1 VIEAVIAAPPAKP
14 QNRGLLNAYE
24 GFAMGLLDSV
34 IGALGQ
40 AQGGGGAQ
48 PDLLGAVIGML
59 GQGGG
64 SGGAAGSLGGLAGL
78 VEKFAQSG
86 LGDQVQSWISTGQNM
101 PVTGDQVSSA
111 LGADTLSR
119 MAQQLGMGQGD
130 LAAQLSELLPQV
142 VDKLTP
148 NGQLPDMGQGAG
160 GLGDLAGMLG
170 GLLKR

>member
-1 VIEAVIAAPPAKP
+1 MDLFKT
-14 QNRGLLNAYE
+14 
-24 GFAMGLLDSV
+24 V

-40 AQGGGGAQ
+40 AQGGGGGQ

-64 SGGAAGSLGGLAGL
+64 GAAGGLGGLSGL
-78 VEKFAQSG
+78 VEKFTQGG
-86 LGDQVQSWISTGQNM
+86 LGDVVNSWVSTGQNL
-101 PVTGDQVSSA
+101 PVSPEQLSKV
-111 LGADTLSR
+111 LGSDTMSGL
-119 MAQQLGMGQGD
+119 AGQLGMGQGD
-130 LAAQLSELLPQV
+130 LAAQLSQLLPQV

-170 GLLKR
+170 GLLRR